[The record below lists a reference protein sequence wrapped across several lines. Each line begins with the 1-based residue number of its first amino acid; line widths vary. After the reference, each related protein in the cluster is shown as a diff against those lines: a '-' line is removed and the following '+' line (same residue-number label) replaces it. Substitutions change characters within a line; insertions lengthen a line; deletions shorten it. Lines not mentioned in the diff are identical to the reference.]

1 MLNQFLVEHCTTNN
15 ILRTGQTGAK
25 KQSWGCTN
33 QLLINKMIQNQKNK
47 TKVQH
52 QRRNL
57 LMMWFDYK
65 KAFDS
70 VRRDWIIQALQIA
83 KIPVKITNAIKN
95 LMHLQSTTVRLLTNQ
110 YNLES
115 DEIHFHTGVPQGD
128 CLSLIFFFIL
138 PVNPLSFLLNTL
150 NGYRIRKPDSKRTN
164 ISHLFFV
171 KDLKTYA

>member
-33 QLLINKMIQNQKNK
+33 QLLINKMIQHQKNK

-57 LMMWFDYK
+57 LMMSFDYK

-83 KIPVKITNAIKN
+83 KIPVKIINAIKN
-95 LMHLQSTTVRLLTNQ
+95 LMHLRSTTVRLLKKPI
-110 YNLES
+110 YS
-115 DEIHFHTGVPQGD
+115 
-128 CLSLIFFFIL
+128 
-138 PVNPLSFLLNTL
+138 
-150 NGYRIRKPDSKRTN
+150 RI
-164 ISHLFFV
+164 
-171 KDLKTYA
+171 

>member
-33 QLLINKMIQNQKNK
+33 QLLINKMIQHQKNK
-47 TKVQH
+47 TKVQY

-70 VRRDWIIQALQIA
+70 VHRDWIIQALQIA
-83 KIPVKITNAIKN
+83 KIPVKIINAIKN
-95 LMHLQSTTVRLLTNQ
+95 LMHLQSTTVLLLTNQ

-115 DEIHFHTGVPQGD
+115 DEIHFHTGVLQGD
-128 CLSLIFFFIL
+128 CLSLIFFYIASKPTVFSLKHTQWLPNQETRFKENKHLSFIL
-138 PVNPLSFLLNTL
+138 CQ
-150 NGYRIRKPDSKRTN
+150 
-164 ISHLFFV
+164 
-171 KDLKTYA
+171 